1 MAQFA
6 APASTF
12 RTMSI
17 KERLEEGM
25 REVGVLLIAFAPL
38 DAFMK
43 PGEPTP
49 WGILVFFVVAG
60 ILLFWLALVLEW
72 RRTQ

>member
-1 MAQFA
+1 MAHS
-6 APASTF
+6 PAWRRTF
-12 RTMSI
+12 CDMSI
-17 KERLEEGM
+17 KERVEKGM

-43 PGEPTP
+43 SGEPTP
-49 WGILVFFVVAG
+49 WGTLVFFVVAG

-72 RRTQ
+72 RRTR